1 MQVEIEDTRIIN
13 FFKKHKD
20 LGVEETILASVEII
34 ERLEDLMN
42 PTMDT
47 KIMTILDGISSL
59 KKEQKV
65 LVETVDR
72 LGVDTKTDFALKM
85 GELKRS
91 YTEELKMLITCNI
104 SDKIEPT
111 LKEQNKLLFDKVQ
124 QLLNIIIPNKMDEI
138 LDEFKNIVSTD
149 SKDMLSNTV
158 DRETLAKY
166 LNEFNKVITKTIDKT
181 ERAFS
186 NEISKSEGR
195 LEHKIEK
202 IASNTVVGNETTN
215 NLCKSVGSFLQ
226 KFENSNIKGK
236 MSENLIESIIEELF
250 PTGEIETVSQTKET
264 GDILLHRQDKPK
276 ILIENKSWGR
286 VIPQKEV
293 VKFIRDIDTQK
304 CCGIFLSQN
313 TGISTKGNYE
323 INIHDGNIL
332 VYVHDVHN
340 DPYKI
345 KIAVDIIDNLK
356 DRFDQLTEECGD
368 TLNSISNEQME
379 YLNVEYQTIIA
390 SREKLIKMCKEFNRN
405 VLKQIDDIK
414 FPTLESILSPKFT
427 MSSSKF
433 VCEFCNF
440 VGKNQ
445 QSKSAHMRGCLAK
458 KQFES
463 GNAVTSVNTS
473 TE

>member
-72 LGVDTKTDFALKM
+72 LGTDTKTDFKLKM
-85 GELKRS
+85 SELKQS
-91 YTEELKMLITCNI
+91 YAEELKMLITCNI

-111 LKEQNKLLFDKVQ
+111 VKEQNKLLFDKVH
-124 QLLNIIIPNKMDEI
+124 QLLNLIIPNKMDQI
-138 LDEFKNIVSTD
+138 LDEFKNIVTAD

-158 DRETLAKY
+158 NKETLGKY
-166 LNEFNKVITKTIDKT
+166 LNEFNKVITKTIEKT
-181 ERAFS
+181 ERTFG

-195 LEHKIEK
+195 LENKIEK
-202 IASNTVVGNETTN
+202 ITTNTLVGNETTN

-236 MSENLIESIIEELF
+236 MSENLIENIVEELY
-250 PTGEIETVSQTKET
+250 PMGEIETVSQTKET

-293 VKFIRDIDTQK
+293 VKFLRDIDSQR
-304 CCGIFLSQN
+304 CCGVFLSQN
-313 TGISTKGNYE
+313 TGISTKGNFE

-332 VYVHDVHN
+332 VYVHEVHN
-340 DPYKI
+340 DPNKI
-345 KIAVDIIDNLK
+345 KIAIDIIDSLK
-356 DRFDQLTEECGD
+356 ERFDHLTEENGD
-368 TLNSISNEQME
+368 IYNTLSKEQLE
-379 YLNVEYQTIIA
+379 YLNAEYQGVIA
-390 SREKLIKMCKEFNRN
+390 SKEKLIKMCKEFNRN
-405 VLKQIDDIK
+405 ILKQADEIK
-414 FPTLESILSPKFT
+414 LPTLESILAPNFT
-427 MSSSKF
+427 VSSSKF
-433 VCEFCNF
+433 VCEYCDF

-463 GNAVTSVNTS
+463 NLANNS
-473 TE
+473 TNKKV